1 MGVNGLPRAGDSYTS
16 PSSYQKLYRAAKTAA
31 GPYYNISVT
40 LDFETLKIVNSWE
53 RGTKSERI
61 RWAIK
66 DAAYGRSPARA
77 EKIAELEQAVVN
89 HLNLQKK
96 LLAKIDE
103 LELELSAV
111 TPKGRDSDSFTS
123 IRGFFR
129 SLFWK

>member
-1 MGVNGLPRAGDSYTS
+1 MPRAGDSYTS

-40 LDFETLKIVNSWE
+40 LDFEALKIVNSWE

-66 DAAYGRSPARA
+66 DAAYGRSPSRA

-96 LLAKIDE
+96 LLAQIEE
-103 LELELSAV
+103 LENHLSAV
-111 TPKGRDSDSFTS
+111 TPQGNGSHRFTS

-129 SLFWK
+129 RLFSK